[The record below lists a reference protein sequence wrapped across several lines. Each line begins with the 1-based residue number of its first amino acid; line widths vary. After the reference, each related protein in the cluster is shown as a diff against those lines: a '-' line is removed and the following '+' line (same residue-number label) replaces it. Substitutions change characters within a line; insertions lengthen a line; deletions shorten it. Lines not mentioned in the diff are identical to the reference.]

1 MGDKIDKK
9 IEEFKKNEEQKKK
22 KKIIKRILI
31 FLLIILLIVGLYITT
46 SIVRKINIS
55 KLTDE
60 YCEYNGEHPI
70 ETGMK
75 ETTHS
80 MCKGCSDIMEF
91 DKTITDELCEECAK
105 ELNRCKRCGKLLE
118 K

>member
-1 MGDKIDKK
+1 MGDKIDKR

-31 FLLIILLIVGLYITT
+31 FILIILLIVALYITT
-46 SIVRKINIS
+46 ETVRKINLS

-60 YCEYNGEHPI
+60 KCEYNGEHPI

-80 MCKGCSDIMEF
+80 MCRGCSDIIS
-91 DKTITDELCEECAK
+91 KIK
-105 ELNRCKRCGKLLE
+105 YKSR
-118 K
+118 